1 MGSVI
6 TVLNMN
12 NGRKVQ
18 CTNVNAV
25 YVPPGFDIVLNLKVF
40 SSIAELIDAPLAVE
54 LTW

>member
-1 MGSVI
+1 MLFRS
-6 TVLNMN
+6 
-12 NGRKVQ
+12 KVQ